1 MSTLKYLSCLLAMG
15 AVVATIQAASAVQNN
30 GPAARPG
37 PASGGA
43 GCKNARLC
51 ALVGHAAAPSDP
63 TIIRGKS
70 VAAVSHPSTGVY
82 CITPVAGLL
91 NVQKIVPTV
100 TVDWLDS
107 SGGDLLAFYSP
118 ALGGLGGCPLTA
130 IVVLTYDL
138 QQNRSDR
145 VAFAVVVD

>member
-1 MSTLKYLSCLLAMG
+1 M
-15 AVVATIQAASAVQNN
+15 
-30 GPAARPG
+30 
-37 PASGGA
+37 
-43 GCKNARLC
+43 
-51 ALVGHAAAPSDP
+51 P
-63 TIIRGKS
+63 TTPKPDKS
-70 VAAVSHPSTGVY
+70 
-82 CITPVAGLL
+82 L
-91 NVQKIVPTV
+91 VPTV